1 VADALSTLAKQISN
15 LDGSIKKLSTTV
27 GSLTK
32 SIGKNGKGGGGGGG
46 GGGTAAGGSG
56 NPLNDALSN
65 ISSGFGG
72 ILGGI
77 ATMATGVV
85 RGAVMAMPDVSAT
98 IQRAAGYYTAGVQ
111 SGGVNRTT
119 IGRATFNA
127 LGGGLSG
134 VGSDVAV
141 AQHLAGSG
149 MMFSTAANS
158 TYMQTVRGVG
168 NAAKYLNMDNQS
180 AAVAIE
186 GLTSGQTSAN
196 LMQTMGIF
204 TADPR
209 TGKEYTQGQI
219 FGQIAD
225 RLTMGQRK
233 ASVSDTMASIRRG
246 NLGAFL
252 QNSGFSEDQQTLFK
266 QYMIDRAKGKNMDLS
281 SNSDMAKLQK
291 DAGLNP
297 NKSSMDIYA
306 SETSVMNS
314 AEQPYIKGMKEAV
327 GVIGQLND
335 VVKKDL
341 IPNFG
346 QLNSMLQ
353 TVVGSRAGGGA
364 AQAGSS
370 IIQGLG
376 QIGGGIIDGVMGILK
391 LFGIGGP
398 ATEIGLG
405 ASSGG
410 APTGGGGGG
419 MTKPLS
425 GGTISARYGEK
436 GKIWAR
442 GYHAGMDWATPE
454 GSAVYAVADGVVDG
468 TSPGS
473 GPYSY
478 GKNIVIDHG
487 NGLKTR
493 YAHLSMFEAHVG
505 QKVSAG
511 QEIGKSGKTGH
522 TTGAA
527 LHFEVIQNGTMVN
540 PEPYLSGAKTITST
554 STTAD
559 GKTKKTGDP
568 HYHTVGFDSIISTGI
583 SGVSPVSQTLSQVL
597 GAQTSSTDNGL
608 KTTTTNDG
616 LAKGGPAT
624 GNALGAYSGA
634 SITSSG
640 VSGGNH
646 VTINLSIAKSSDEE
660 AKRFANLVKQYL
672 ETDNRLVN
680 MGSF

>member
-1 VADALSTLAKQISN
+1 VADALSTLASQIAN

-32 SIGKNGKGGGGGGG
+32 SIGKGGGGGGG
-46 GGGTAAGGSG
+46 GGGTSG
-56 NPLNDALSN
+56 NALNDALGE
-65 ISSGFGG
+65 ISQAGSS
-72 ILGGI
+72 ILGGFGTI
-77 ATMATGVV
+77 ATGLV

-119 IGRATFNA
+119 IGRATFSA

-141 AQHLAGSG
+141 AQHLAGAG

-291 DAGLNP
+291 EAGLNP
-297 NKSSMDIYA
+297 NKSSMDIYT
-306 SETSVMNS
+306 SETGVMNS
-314 AEQPYIKGMKEAV
+314 AEQPYIKGMKDAV

-353 TVVGSRAGGGA
+353 TIVGSRAGSGA
-364 AQAGSS
+364 VQAGSS
-370 IIQGLG
+370 IVQGIG
-376 QIGGGIIDGVMGILK
+376 QIGGGIIQGIMSL
-391 LFGIGGP
+391 LHAVPIGGP
-398 ATEIGLG
+398 ANEIGLG
-405 ASSGG
+405 ASSSG
-410 APTGGGGGG
+410 APTGGGGG
-419 MTKPLS
+419 MIKPVS

-454 GSAVYAVADGVVDG
+454 GSSVYAVADGVISG
-468 TSPGS
+468 TDPGS

-505 QKVSAG
+505 EKVSAG
-511 QEIGKSGKTGH
+511 QEIAKSGKTGH

-540 PEPYLSGAKTITST
+540 PEPYLSGAKTITAT

-559 GKTKKTGDP
+559 GKKKKTGDP
-568 HYHTVGFDSIISTGI
+568 HYNTVGFDSIISTGI

-597 GAQTSSTDNGL
+597 GAQTNSTDNGS
-608 KTTTTNDG
+608 KTTTSDT

-624 GNALGAYSGA
+624 GNALGGYSGA
-634 SITSSG
+634 SITTG
-640 VSGGNH
+640 GLAGGNH